1 MMTLADSERDQFPCQ
16 NTLLCVCLAFIL
28 LLFRTAFPKLLSYWI
43 KMYKEIPQEQ
53 PSQWISV
60 AFAFIRSKTTIM
72 RNRRG
77 NSDLHH
83 QVKMRS
89 WEKKDNRKIFV
100 FFSNLRRET
109 HFGQMFQEWVWDAEL
124 ECFLL
129 TISNF
134 ISYLALWSRKSV
146 LQHESFCHIPDL
158 KWIKLLTFI
167 VCCSFAIFCKCLFFF
182 HLLSLSGIT
191 ADSVSIYAHYQCR
204 EKEKWP
210 LVISSLELIPV

>member
-1 MMTLADSERDQFPCQ
+1 MC
-16 NTLLCVCLAFIL
+16 
-28 LLFRTAFPKLLSYWI
+28 K
-43 KMYKEIPQEQ
+43 KIPQEQ
-53 PSQWISV
+53 PLGWIPSALVFIDSQ
-60 AFAFIRSKTTIM
+60 TTVM
-72 RNRRG
+72 RDRRG

-89 WEKKDNRKIFV
+89 WGKERQYKNIIDVI
-100 FFSNLRRET
+100 SNLSRGT

-167 VCCSFAIFCKCLFFF
+167 VCCSFAIFCKCLLFFICC
-182 HLLSLSGIT
+182 HC
-191 ADSVSIYAHYQCR
+191 Q
-204 EKEKWP
+204 E
-210 LVISSLELIPV
+210 

>member
-16 NTLLCVCLAFIL
+16 NTFTLCLFSIHSASVPNSISQTIIL
-28 LLFRTAFPKLLSYWI
+28 LDQNVQGNSTRATFRMDFCCSCFH
-43 KMYKEIPQEQ
+43 
-53 PSQWISV
+53 S
-60 AFAFIRSKTTIM
+60 FIIM

-77 NSDLHH
+77 NSVLHR
-83 QVKMRS
+83 QVKMWS
-89 WEKKDNRKIFV
+89 WEKERQYENIIDV
-100 FFSNLRRET
+100 LPNLRRGT
-109 HFGQMFQEWVWDAEL
+109 HFGQMFEEWVWDAEL

-167 VCCSFAIFCKCLFFF
+167 VCCSFAIFCKCLFFI

-204 EKEKWP
+204 EK
-210 LVISSLELIPV
+210 

>member
-1 MMTLADSERDQFPCQ
+1 MC
-16 NTLLCVCLAFIL
+16 
-28 LLFRTAFPKLLSYWI
+28 
-43 KMYKEIPQEQ
+43 KEIPQEQ
-53 PSQWISV
+53 HLGWISV
-60 AFAFIRSKTTIM
+60 ALVFIQSKTTIM
-72 RNRRG
+72 RYRKG

-83 QVKMRS
+83 QVIMRS
-89 WEKKDNRKIFV
+89 WEKERQYENIIDV
-100 FFSNLRRET
+100 LPNLRRRT
-109 HFGQMFQEWVWDAEL
+109 RFGQRFEEWVWDAEL

-167 VCCSFAIFCKCLFFF
+167 VCCISAIFCKCLFFF

-191 ADSVSIYAHYQCR
+191 ADSVSIYAHY
-204 EKEKWP
+204 
-210 LVISSLELIPV
+210 

>member
-1 MMTLADSERDQFPCQ
+1 MPKHITLCLFSIHSASVQ
-16 NTLLCVCLAFIL
+16 NSISQTIIL
-28 LLFRTAFPKLLSYWI
+28 LNQNVQGDSTRATLT
-43 KMYKEIPQEQ
+43 M
-53 PSQWISV
+53 V
-60 AFAFIRSKTTIM
+60 AFAFIHSKTTIM

-89 WEKKDNRKIFV
+89 WERKDNRKIFV